1 MKEVKHYVCD
11 ICHVEYSSKVS
22 CEKCEKTHRKPIKIV
37 DAKYVGFI
45 GAVNGYPVSIT
56 VKMEDGKEVMYKR

>member
-22 CEKCEKTHRKPIKIV
+22 CEKCEKTHCKPIKIV
-37 DAKYVGFI
+37 DARYVGFMDT
-45 GAVNGYPVSIT
+45 VTDYPVSIT